1 MSESTT
7 VRVRRS
13 TRDRLKALIAQRGVS
28 VDELISEGLDAVE
41 RERWRRQAEADA
53 RRLGADAAD
62 RAEVARAVAD
72 LTGS

>member
-13 TRDRLKALIAQRGVS
+13 TRDRVNKLAAQRGAT
-28 VDELISEGLDAVE
+28 VDELILEGLDALE

-53 RRLGADAAD
+53 RRLSEDPAD
-62 RAEVARAVAD
+62 RAEVSAAIAD
-72 LTGS
+72 LTGQ

>member
-13 TRDRLKALIAQRGVS
+13 TRDRLNRLSAQRGAS
-28 VDELISEGLDAVE
+28 VDELITEGLEALE

-53 RRLGADAAD
+53 RRLGADPDD
-62 RAEVARAVAD
+62 RAEVAAALSD
-72 LTGS
+72 LTGA